1 MCGRFAVDD
10 ETNEFM
16 EDLVREHGSKALEH
30 WGDYITPNFNVA
42 PTDPVAVVRQR
53 EGERFPERV
62 RWGMVSPSAPQFGD
76 NGRRPVINA
85 RIETVHKIGLF
96 KGPFETRRCV
106 VPALGY
112 YEWQQREDGRQ
123 PFFIR
128 ETGAQLALAGIV
140 NYWQDNTKPAG
151 DAEEWRPSM
160 SIITL
165 DAHVA
170 PGEVHDRMPAFLM
183 PDAIEDWLGDHLDT
197 DDRLRMLTDS
207 SHAVAEGI
215 EFYEV
220 SRAVNASGKNAQRGP
235 ELIVAV

>member
-10 ETNEFM
+10 ETNAFL

-30 WGDYITPNFNVA
+30 WRDYITPNYNVA

-53 EGERFPERV
+53 DGERFPERV

-76 NGRRPVINA
+76 NGRRPVTNA
-85 RIETVHKIGLF
+85 RIETVHTNGLF
-96 KGPFETRRCV
+96 KAAFESRRCV

-112 YEWQQREDGRQ
+112 YEWQKREDGRQ

-128 ETGAQLALAGIV
+128 EGGAQLALAGIV
-140 NYWQDNTKPAG
+140 NYWRDKAKSADDS
-151 DAEEWRPSM
+151 DAWRSSM

-183 PDAIEDWLGDHLDT
+183 PDAIDDWLGDHLDT
-197 DDRLRMLTDS
+197 DDQLRMLTDS
-207 SHAVAEGI
+207 SRAVADGI
-215 EFYEV
+215 EYYEV
-220 SRAVNASGKNAQRGP
+220 SRAVNASGKNAQRGR
-235 ELIVAV
+235 ELIDPV

>member
-10 ETNEFM
+10 ETNAFM

-30 WGDYITPNFNVA
+30 WRDYITPNYNTA
-42 PTDPVAVVRQR
+42 PTDRVAVVRQS
-53 EGERFPERV
+53 EGERFPEWV
-62 RWGMVSPSAPQFGD
+62 RWGMVSPTAPQFGD
-76 NGRRPVINA
+76 IGRRPVINA
-85 RIETVHKIGLF
+85 RIETVHKNGLF

-106 VPALGY
+106 VPVLGY

-128 ETGAQLALAGIV
+128 ETGAQLALAGVV
-140 NYWQDNTKPAG
+140 NYWRDKAKPAG
-151 DAEEWRPSM
+151 DPEERLPSM

-165 DAHVA
+165 DAHVT

-183 PDAIEDWLGDHLDT
+183 SDAIDDWLGDHLDT
-197 DDRLRMLTDS
+197 EDRLQLLRES
-207 SHAVAEGI
+207 SHAVADGI

-235 ELIVAV
+235 ELIDAV